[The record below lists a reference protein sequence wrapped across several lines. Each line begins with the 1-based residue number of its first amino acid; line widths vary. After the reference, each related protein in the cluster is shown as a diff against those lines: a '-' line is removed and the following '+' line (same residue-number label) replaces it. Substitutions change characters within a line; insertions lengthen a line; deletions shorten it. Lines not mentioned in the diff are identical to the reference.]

1 MTPDAEQR
9 LAEEIRLAGK
19 AENVL
24 KSEAFK
30 TAFNH
35 VEQALLGAMKSAP
48 IADERLR
55 LRLLDKFECLHALH
69 DCLQSM
75 VDTGLMAEEQ
85 LRQKSIADRVKD
97 FLHIN

>member
-1 MTPDAEQR
+1 MTPDEEGR
-9 LAEEIRLAGK
+9 LAEEIRMAGK

-30 TAFNH
+30 AAFNQ
-35 VEQALLGAMKSAP
+35 VEQALLGAMRSSP

-55 LRLLDKFECLHALH
+55 LRLLDKYECLHALH
-69 DCLQSM
+69 DCLKSM

-85 LRQKSIADRVKD
+85 LRQKSIAQKVKD
-97 FLHIN
+97 FLNIN

>member
-1 MTPDAEQR
+1 MS
-9 LAEEIRLAGK
+9 EEDQLNEEVRLAGK

-30 TAFNH
+30 AAFNQ
-35 VEQALLGAMKSAP
+35 VEQALLGAMRSAA

-55 LRLLDKFECLHALH
+55 LRLLDKYECLHALH

-75 VDTGLMAEEQ
+75 VNTGAMAEEQ
-85 LRQKSIADRVKD
+85 LRSKSVAQRVKD
-97 FLHIN
+97 FLNIN